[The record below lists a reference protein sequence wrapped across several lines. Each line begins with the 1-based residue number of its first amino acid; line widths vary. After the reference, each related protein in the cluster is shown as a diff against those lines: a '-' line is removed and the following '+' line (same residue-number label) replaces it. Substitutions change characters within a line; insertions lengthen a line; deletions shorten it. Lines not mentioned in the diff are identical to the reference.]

1 MLYAS
6 TKRPLFRLVSV
17 LLVVLLLLGA
27 MPFMASAAETTNN
40 EYIELDGSFT
50 GKFDLSSNTTKLF
63 HLENISPGDQWSG
76 TLHVKNSCKAAM
88 DFAFVSVTNDLEDT
102 VLFDALVTE
111 VSHNGQT
118 IYDGAYGFYSAD
130 QYMSKFYSL
139 APGETLA
146 FDIVVT
152 LPADVGNLVMNKSM
166 LSTWTF
172 EARYYEAPYVV
183 RYEDED
189 GNPLAPE
196 KNDFAPIGDT
206 VVEKAIDI
214 EDYTPDK
221 PSKSIVIK
229 EEGNVIT
236 FVYSKVTDIPQ
247 TGDEMGR
254 AITICIWLLVI
265 SLTAIV
271 LLFYR
276 VKALNRKKRD

>member
-1 MLYAS
+1 MLHVC

-17 LLVVLLLLGA
+17 LLVALLLLGA
-27 MPFMASAAETTNN
+27 MPFMAFAAETNN

-88 DFAFVSVTNDLEDT
+88 DFAFVSVTSDLEDT
-102 VLFDALVTE
+102 VLFDALVTK
-111 VSHNGQT
+111 VSLDGQA
-118 IYDGAYGFYSAD
+118 IYDDTYGFYSAD
-130 QYMSKFYSL
+130 QHMSTFYRI

-152 LPADVGNLVMNKSM
+152 LPADIGNSVMNKRM
-166 LSTWTF
+166 ESTWTF

-196 KNDFAPIGDT
+196 KTDYAPIGDT

-214 EDYTPDK
+214 PGYTPDK
-221 PSKSIVIK
+221 SSKSTVIK
-229 EEGNVIT
+229 EEGNVII
-236 FVYSKVTDIPQ
+236 FVYSKVAGIPQ

-254 AITICIWLLVI
+254 AITICVWLLVI

-276 VKALNRKKRD
+276 VKALNRKQRD